1 MTCFFGVGDIVW
13 LISKGLKFS
22 SFLPLS
28 RMQYHVW
35 GVVVVV
41 VVGKLVDKASSVVY
55 HDAILFDIR
64 DIHYTAILIDV
75 MRYKQ
80 ALE

>member
-1 MTCFFGVGDIVW
+1 
-13 LISKGLKFS
+13 
-22 SFLPLS
+22 
-28 RMQYHVW
+28 MQYHVW

-41 VVGKLVDKASSVVY
+41 VAGKLVDKASSVVY

-75 MRYKQ
+75 MTYKQ
-80 ALE
+80 APTPALIKVQPTEKITNMYF

>member
-1 MTCFFGVGDIVW
+1 
-13 LISKGLKFS
+13 
-22 SFLPLS
+22 
-28 RMQYHVW
+28 MQYHVW
-35 GVVVVV
+35 GVVV

-55 HDAILFDIR
+55 HDAILFNIR

>member
-1 MTCFFGVGDIVW
+1 
-13 LISKGLKFS
+13 
-22 SFLPLS
+22 
-28 RMQYHVW
+28 MQYHVW
-35 GVVVVV
+35 GVFVVV

-75 MRYKQ
+75 MSYKQ
-80 ALE
+80 